1 MERNRKMLTAV
12 FRIPPGTA
20 ASSSKWLLALLLCLP
35 VIGLLACG
43 TEQSAP
49 PELISSGSDFTCMLQ
64 ADGSL
69 ACWGSDAF
77 VQTPA
82 LEGESFTT
90 ISMSGHHI
98 CALRQD
104 GSPICWGY
112 DDSGQ
117 TSPPEGEKF
126 IAISSG
132 GLHTCA
138 LRQDV
143 YPVCWGMNGHPRLF
157 LPGIHLG
164 QATPPEGERFTA
176 ISSGYSH
183 TCGLRAD
190 NSPVCWGA
198 FGGISGHTH
207 SCKQDNDTL
216 TCWFSDGVGPPLSCG
231 LRTGDSPPGLEDSA
245 NP

>member
-43 TEQSAP
+43 TEQSAM

-64 ADGSL
+64 VDGSL
-69 ACWGSDAF
+69 ACWGSDAI

-138 LRQDV
+138 LRQDGS
-143 YPVCWGMNGHPRLF
+143 PVCWGSNGDPRVL

-198 FGGISGHTH
+198 FEGASGAY
-207 SCKQDNDTL
+207 
-216 TCWFSDGVGPPLSCG
+216 TCEPSADSEKTCRFSDGVGPLLSCG
-231 LRTGDSPPGLEDSA
+231 LRTGASPPCLGDSA